1 MIRLLIADDHKLFRI
16 GLHKMLR
23 EAQDIKVVGEART
36 GEEAVTLAREL
47 APNIVLMDICMPGI
61 GGLEATRRITQRD
74 SGMRVVMLT
83 GFRGESLSAAGAESR
98 CGRLPDEERL
108 MQTSCSR
115 PSSGFFSASAIFPS
129 EIAQQLA
136 VTSFEEV
143 TEDPF
148 GQLSS
153 REMQIMLMV
162 VNCQK
167 VKEISSNLH
176 LSPKTVNSYRYRIF
190 EKLNVGSDVEL
201 ALMAVRYGVV
211 NGGSSSSPLERCQR
225 CPRLVALRTGGPG
238 SATGL
243 PRRSRLLPGVQA
255 RAHADRRPGSWHARG
270 QSDGSAF
277 YRRRQRRLP
286 VRALHRA
293 GFASSEQAADAS

>member
-23 EAQDIKVVGEART
+23 EAKDIKVVGEART
-36 GEEAVTLAREL
+36 GEEAVTLTREL
-47 APNIVLMDICMPGI
+47 APNVVLMDICMPGI

-74 SGMRVVMLT
+74 SGVRVVMLT
-83 GFRGESLSAAGAESR
+83 GFEESPYPLQALKAGAV
-98 CGRLPDEERL
+98 GYLTKTVDAEELIKAIKRVFL
-108 MQTSCSR
+108 GKR
-115 PSSGFFSASAIFPS
+115 YLSG

-143 TEDPF
+143 NEDPF

-211 NGGSSSSPLERCQR
+211 NGGIQLK
-225 CPRLVALRTGGPG
+225 
-238 SATGL
+238 SA
-243 PRRSRLLPGVQA
+243 
-255 RAHADRRPGSWHARG
+255 
-270 QSDGSAF
+270 
-277 YRRRQRRLP
+277 
-286 VRALHRA
+286 
-293 GFASSEQAADAS
+293 

>member
-16 GLHKMLR
+16 GLQKMLR

-47 APNIVLMDICMPGI
+47 TPNIILMDICMPGI

-74 SGMRVVMLT
+74 SGMRVVVLT
-83 GFRGESLSAAGAESR
+83 GFEDSPYPLQALKAGAS
-98 CGRLPDEERL
+98 GYLSKKVGADELVKAIKRVFL
-108 MQTSCSR
+108 GKR
-115 PSSGFFSASAIFPS
+115 YLSG

-136 VTSFEEV
+136 VTNFEEANA
-143 TEDPF
+143 DPF

-211 NGGSSSSPLERCQR
+211 NGGIQLK
-225 CPRLVALRTGGPG
+225 
-238 SATGL
+238 
-243 PRRSRLLPGVQA
+243 
-255 RAHADRRPGSWHARG
+255 RA
-270 QSDGSAF
+270 
-277 YRRRQRRLP
+277 
-286 VRALHRA
+286 
-293 GFASSEQAADAS
+293 

>member
-16 GLHKMLR
+16 GLQKMLR
-23 EAQDIKVVGEART
+23 ETQDIKVVGEARS

-47 APNIVLMDICMPGI
+47 APSIVLMDICMPGI
-61 GGLEATRRITQRD
+61 GGLEATRRITQRE
-74 SGMRVVMLT
+74 SGIRVVMLT
-83 GFRGESLSAAGAESR
+83 GFEESPYPLQALKAGASGYLTKR
-98 CGRLPDEERL
+98 VGADELVKAVKRVFL
-108 MQTSCSR
+108 GKR
-115 PSSGFFSASAIFPS
+115 YLSG

-136 VTSFEEV
+136 VTNFEE
-143 TEDPF
+143 ESQDPF

-211 NGGSSSSPLERCQR
+211 NGGAQLNS
-225 CPRLVALRTGGPG
+225 T
-238 SATGL
+238 
-243 PRRSRLLPGVQA
+243 
-255 RAHADRRPGSWHARG
+255 
-270 QSDGSAF
+270 
-277 YRRRQRRLP
+277 
-286 VRALHRA
+286 
-293 GFASSEQAADAS
+293 